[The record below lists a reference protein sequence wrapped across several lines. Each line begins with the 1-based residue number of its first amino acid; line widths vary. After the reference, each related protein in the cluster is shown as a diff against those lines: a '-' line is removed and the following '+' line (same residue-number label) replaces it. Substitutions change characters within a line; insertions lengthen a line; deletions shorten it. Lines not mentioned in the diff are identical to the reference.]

1 MNNNSSKMLFLKTI
15 FTSLLKTKKRAS
27 ERESFLQDENL
38 FIIQALKRKATDES
52 RKYCKHK

>member
-1 MNNNSSKMLFLKTI
+1 MNNNSSKMLFLKTN